1 MIPRII
7 HQVWEGKN
15 EPLPEQFS
23 RFADTWKENHPGWQY
38 EFWDR
43 ERMDALV
50 QENYPDLVPVYFD
63 YPYDAQRW
71 NAIRY
76 LILYR
81 YGGVYADFDSE
92 CLEPVDNYVERGCCY
107 FTVEPDEHA
116 RLLQRDFVVSNAFM
130 AAPAGHSFLKH
141 LIDALGDTT
150 NTTDETDK
158 VHAVLQTTGSLWLT
172 DLYESWP
179 EKELLCLLP
188 SSSFSP
194 WTHCE
199 VQMYLRGELAEA
211 IMEKKLAGAFAIHY
225 HWRSWL
231 NGTERTKSDVLYL
244 SVSSGKGGSAISATR
259 IHLGL
264 RKQGIDSIMLVR
276 WALDNSPGVY
286 KVLPEDP
293 NAIRKDY
300 EAIQAYGLDRSSLFW
315 PALSGI
321 DIHSHIEKFNPAIIQ
336 MHWMS
341 WDGFLALEDLAKIKK
356 KIVWRLPD
364 NWAMSGGCHHPGT
377 CTGYMNQCGKCPI
390 LNSDREDDLSHKIWL
405 RKKEAYKTM
414 DITIVVPTLWMKET
428 VLKSSLLCGR
438 RVELIPNG
446 LDVDHFAPIDKNAA
460 KKALA
465 IPEGRKVILYGAH
478 DALKNPRKGFYLL
491 KEALQKLSVNHED
504 DYEVLVFGAD
514 ETPLEVDMPVRF
526 IGYLND
532 RISLPIVYSA
542 ADVMIVPSIEEPFGQ
557 TVTEAMSCATPVVVF
572 SDTGPASIIEH
583 KKTGYVARHSDTDD
597 LAKGIEWVLEDNRRL
612 KQLSKNARERVLTTY
627 DIRIVAQQYA
637 KLYDSL
643 IE

>member
-15 EPLPEQFS
+15 EPLPELFS
-23 RFADTWKENHPGWQY
+23 RFADTWKENNPDWQY
-38 EFWDR
+38 EFWDN
-43 ERMDALV
+43 ERMDAFV
-50 QENYPDLVPVYFD
+50 RENYPDLVPAYFD

-76 LILYR
+76 LIINV
-81 YGGVYADFDSE
+81 YGGVYVDFDSE
-92 CLEPVDNYVERGCCY
+92 CLDPVGKYLEKECCY
-107 FTVEPDEHA
+107 FTIEPEEHV
-116 RLLQRDFVVSNAFM
+116 RLLQRDFVISNAFV
-130 AAPAGHSFLKH
+130 AAPAGHPFLKY
-141 LIDALGDTT
+141 LVGALASATT
-150 NTTDETDK
+150 TAADK
-158 VHAVLQTTGSLWLT
+158 THAVLQTTGSLWLT

-179 EKELLCLLP
+179 VKEQLCLLP
-188 SSSFSP
+188 SASFSP

-199 VQMYLRGELAEA
+199 VQMFMRGELDEA
-211 IMEKKLAGAFAIHY
+211 VMEEKLADAFAIHY

-244 SVSSGKGGSAISATR
+244 SVSSGKGGSAIAATR
-259 IHLGL
+259 IHIGL

-286 KVLPEDP
+286 KALPEDLD
-293 NAIRKDY
+293 AIQKEY
-300 EAIQAYGLDRSSLFW
+300 EAIQEYGLDRSALFW
-315 PALSGI
+315 PALTGI
-321 DIHSHIEKFNPAIIQ
+321 DIHGYIEKFNPAIVQ
-336 MHWMS
+336 MHWIS

-356 KIVWRLPD
+356 RIVWRLPD

-377 CTGYMNQCGKCPI
+377 CTGYMNQCGNCPI
-390 LNSDREDDLSHKIWL
+390 LKSDREDDLSHQVWL

-428 VLKSSLLCGR
+428 VLKSSLLRDR

-446 LDVDHFAPIDKNAA
+446 LDVNRFSPIDKTET

-465 IPEGRKVILYGAH
+465 IPDGRKVILYGAYG
-478 DALKNPRKGFYLL
+478 ALKDPRKGFYLL
-491 KEALQKLSVNHED
+491 KEALQKLSVKHKD

-514 ETPLEVDMPVRF
+514 ETPLDIDIPIRF
-526 IGYLND
+526 LGYLKHH
-532 RISLPIVYSA
+532 LPLLMAYSS

-557 TVTEAMSCATPVVVF
+557 TVTEAMACATPVVVF
-572 SDTGPASIIEH
+572 SDTGPAGIVEH

-597 LAKGIEWVLEDNRRL
+597 LARGIEWVLENDDRR
-612 KQLSKNARERVLTTY
+612 KELSKNARERVLTTY

-637 KLYDSL
+637 LLYDSL
-643 IE
+643 K